1 MSTTEE
7 LIEATV
13 NEDGSATVTIEGT
26 THEFTAEN
34 EAAARAKTVELVSS
48 HATKQGNVL
57 RAVMHDAQG
66 SWPVKVHPNGTVEP
80 DTTKP
85 RSSEPTRRRRADSPE
100 THVATEEPK
109 ITKETTE
116 QVIEP
121 VKEQPITPPTTA
133 PKATEQQANP
143 FTQKKPSTQA
153 QEKPVSAPAKE
164 TPKDE
169 DTYPSRRTL
178 RDTSFLTN
186 DDPIAPATK
195 GMRSWLKF
203 LGIRPQPSAAE
214 LAEREDIQAVSQ
226 HWPGIRTI
234 AVANR
239 KGGSNKTPTVAC
251 LAAVFA
257 RYGGGGVLAWDNNEN
272 QGTLGWRTE
281 QGTHG
286 ASVLD
291 VLRDQ
296 DMLMSP
302 TATQGLMAGYVH
314 HQTEDKY
321 DVLRSDENDEGDHEI
336 QASEVHEAHAVASRY
351 FRMMVMDSGNTARAA
366 NWRAMM
372 EHTDQ
377 LVIPTTTM
385 EDRAEAARLTLQ
397 TLSARDEHG
406 ATLAKEAVV
415 IISQWKAEDRA
426 EAQRIAKLFE
436 PLVRAVVIVPYDP
449 ALKAGRIRYEALR
462 PATQRA
468 WLAAAAA
475 VARGL

>member
-1 MSTTEE
+1 MSIHAQTEK
-7 LIEATV
+7 
-13 NEDGSATVTIEGT
+13 DGSALITIDGRSQKIKGKSLEDARMIIRDVAINHAARLDKSVTFTSVDPSG
-26 THEFTAEN
+26 EFTM
-34 EAAARAKTVELVSS
+34 LI
-48 HATKQGNVL
+48 
-57 RAVMHDAQG
+57 
-66 SWPVKVHPNGTVEP
+66 HPDGRME
-80 DTTKP
+80 
-85 RSSEPTRRRRADSPE
+85 E
-100 THVATEEPK
+100 ATEESV
-109 ITKETTE
+109 E
-116 QVIEP
+116 QVVADQEDEAVEKAEP
-121 VKEQPITPPTTA
+121 TATATKAKEEPM
-133 PKATEQQANP
+133 
-143 FTQKKPSTQA
+143 
-153 QEKPVSAPAKE
+153 SAPAKDK
-164 TPKDE
+164 PKDE
-169 DTYPSRRTL
+169 DTYPSRRSL
-178 RDTSFLTN
+178 RETSFLTN

-195 GMRSWLKF
+195 GVRSWFKF

-214 LAEREDIQAVSQ
+214 IAEREDIQAVSQ

-251 LAAVFA
+251 LAAVYA

-296 DMLMSP
+296 DLLMSP

-351 FRMMVMDSGNTARAA
+351 FRMIVMDSGNTARAA

-397 TLSARDEHG
+397 TLAARDEHG
-406 ATLAKEAVV
+406 EKLAREAVV
-415 IISQWKAEDRA
+415 IISQWKTEDRA